1 VNREEPRIHD
11 YALVG
16 DSRSAALIS
25 RGGSV
30 DWLCWPGFDS
40 PSLFGA
46 LLDAREGGR
55 FRIAPAGMIGAER
68 WYAPDTNVL
77 LTRFSTPGGEVLLTD
92 FMPARSESERRRRMT
107 PECELLRIAECTR
120 GQVELEVDFDPR
132 PDYARERCVL
142 AGAGRLGLRMR
153 CRAGLLTLRTQA
165 TLEPAAAG
173 ARGRIRLR
181 AGERVDFCLTLA
193 TRGPAVLPPPE
204 DSRSALD
211 STLRFWLD
219 WAARTTYRGPYRD
232 EVVRSALVLKLL
244 SHAPSGAI
252 LAAPTTSLPER
263 PGGDL
268 NWDYRF
274 CWLRDAS
281 LTARALFGLGHREEA
296 EAFVSWLLNAT
307 SRSWPEL
314 NVLYDVYGRPAMR
327 ERELPHLEGHRG
339 ARPIRIGNEA
349 AAQRQL
355 DLYGEVIG
363 AAAYLVRSGGS
374 LDSGTQ
380 KALIELGKLVCE
392 RWGQPDH
399 GIWEVRG
406 ERRHFTH
413 SRVLCWAALD
423 GLLELHGKNHLRCPL
438 DLFARNRALIR
449 AEVERLGYSE
459 QLGSYTRTLG
469 GGDVDSSLLLL
480 PWYRY
485 TEAAAPRMA
494 GTFARIRR
502 ELYRG
507 DGLYQRYRGRW
518 TRGEGAFGICSFWA
532 VEYLAMGGGTLAQA
546 SSEMDAL
553 LRHANDVG
561 LYAEEILPGTGEA
574 LGNFPQAYTHVG
586 LINAALTLQE
596 RATGREAVPE
606 RARPPAADAEAR
618 A

>member
-1 VNREEPRIHD
+1 MNGEEPRIHD

-30 DWLCWPGFDS
+30 DWLCWPRFDS

-55 FRIAPAGMIGAER
+55 FRIAPLGAFRADR

-77 LTRFSTPGGEVLLTD
+77 VTRFSTAGGEILLTD
-92 FMPARSESERRRRMT
+92 FMPAWSEPERRRRML
-107 PECELLRIAECTR
+107 PERELLRIAECTR
-120 GQVELEVDFDPR
+120 GEAELEVCFDPR
-132 PDYARERCVL
+132 PDYGRERCPL
-142 AGAGRLGLRMR
+142 ADPGRLGLRMR
-153 CRAGLLTLRTQA
+153 CGAGLLTLQTRA
-165 TLEPAAAG
+165 RLDPGPAG

-181 AGERVDFCLTLA
+181 AGERVDFSLTFA
-193 TRGPAVLPPPE
+193 TRHAAVLPPPE
-204 DSRSALD
+204 ASRTALD
-211 STLRFWLD
+211 STLRFWQE
-219 WAARTTYRGPYRD
+219 WSARTTYRGPYR
-232 EVVRSALVLKLL
+232 EQVVRGALALKLL
-244 SHAPSGAI
+244 SYAPSGAI

-314 NVLYDVYGRPAMR
+314 KVLYDVHGRHPPS
-327 ERELPHLEGHRG
+327 ERELPHLAGHRG
-339 ARPIRIGNEA
+339 ARPVRIGNEA
-349 AAQRQL
+349 AAQTQL

-363 AAAYLVRSGGS
+363 AAAYLVRSGGT
-374 LDSGTQ
+374 LDAATQ
-380 KALIELGKLVCE
+380 RALVDLGKLVCE
-392 RWGQPDH
+392 RWPEPDQ

-423 GLLELHGKNHLRCPL
+423 GLLELDERSHLRCPL
-438 DLFARNRALIR
+438 ELFRRNRALIR
-449 AEVERLGYSE
+449 DEVERLGYSE

-469 GGDVDSSLLLL
+469 GADVDASLLLL

-485 TEAAAPRMA
+485 TEAAAPRML

-532 VEYLAMGGGTLAQA
+532 VEYLAIGGGSHAEA
-546 SSEMDAL
+546 SSEMAAL
-553 LRHANDVG
+553 LRQANDVG
-561 LYAEEILPGTGEA
+561 LYAEEILPSTGEA

-586 LINAALTLQE
+586 LINAALTLLE
-596 RATGREAVPE
+596 RSTGREAVPE
-606 RARPPAADAEAR
+606 RPRSAAGAEAPV
-618 A
+618 